1 MKPPKEGENDVSIQK
16 SQVSTTQQS
25 HGEEGFARRD
35 RLLARCL
42 WRGRCAFVPCAVVD
56 AGFLAIRRS
65 PFLAFLAFALT
76 RFPDP
81 LITSATRVNRP
92 VPCLLAAA

>member
-35 RLLARCL
+35 RLLAQCM
-42 WRGRCAFVPCAVVD
+42 WRGLRCALCLVRLSNVD
-56 AGFLAIRRS
+56 AGFLAVS
-65 PFLAFLAFALT
+65 L
-76 RFPDP
+76 P
-81 LITSATRVNRP
+81 LLS
-92 VPCLLAAA
+92 